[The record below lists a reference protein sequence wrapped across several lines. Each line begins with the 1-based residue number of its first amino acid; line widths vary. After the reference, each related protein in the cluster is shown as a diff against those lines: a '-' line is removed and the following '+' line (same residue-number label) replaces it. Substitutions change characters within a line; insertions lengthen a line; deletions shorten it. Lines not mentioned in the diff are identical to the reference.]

1 MEALPLADE
10 VLQVPSTAVLHDDVD
25 ILLVPLERW
34 RRQERGREKE
44 VGEGGA
50 GKGGD
55 REGSGRGRRGIE
67 EREGRGRWK
76 REGEGEGRRVDYRCG
91 GQEV

>member
-34 RRQERGREKE
+34 RRQERGERRKWEREGQGREGTGKE
-44 VGEGGA
+44 VGEGG
-50 GKGGD
+50 
-55 REGSGRGRRGIE
+55 E
-67 EREGRGRWK
+67 E
-76 REGEGEGRRVDYRCG
+76 
-91 GQEV
+91 